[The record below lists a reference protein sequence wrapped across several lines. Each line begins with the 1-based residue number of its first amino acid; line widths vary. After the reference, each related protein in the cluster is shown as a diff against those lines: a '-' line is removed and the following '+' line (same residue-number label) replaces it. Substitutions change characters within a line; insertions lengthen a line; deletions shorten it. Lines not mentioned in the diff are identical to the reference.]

1 MSIVAFAGIVKFA
14 TSASSSSLSTSS
26 ASSPSSSSSPAS
38 SPSSSSSSPAEEFD
52 EDVSFEVSVLFPLA
66 LDEEFEAAKS
76 ATNRGD
82 SLPRA
87 TALAFVARAGRG
99 RVPRNLKR
107 FCFEWRTTATTGFGG
122 GAVDVDEVVVV
133 LVKVPS
139 ETGCGRSKNSSS
151 SPVLTIFATDV
162 QNSKALMFF
171 CNTRPHALH
180 M

>member
-1 MSIVAFAGIVKFA
+1 
-14 TSASSSSLSTSS
+14 
-26 ASSPSSSSSPAS
+26 
-38 SPSSSSSSPAEEFD
+38 
-52 EDVSFEVSVLFPLA
+52 
-66 LDEEFEAAKS
+66 
-76 ATNRGD
+76 
-82 SLPRA
+82 
-87 TALAFVARAGRG
+87 
-99 RVPRNLKR
+99 
-107 FCFEWRTTATTGFGG
+107 
-122 GAVDVDEVVVV
+122 VDVDEVVVV